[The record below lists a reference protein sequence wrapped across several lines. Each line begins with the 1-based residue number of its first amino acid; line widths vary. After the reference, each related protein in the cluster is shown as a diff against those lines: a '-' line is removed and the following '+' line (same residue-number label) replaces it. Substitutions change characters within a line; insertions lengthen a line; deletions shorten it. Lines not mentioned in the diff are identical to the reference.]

1 MNKIW
6 TQQDINLLE
15 EYYKQNLP
23 RKEIAKKLGRSEC
36 AIINKAQKL
45 GINDKYVSKFS
56 NKYKAIYQDSEWL
69 LNQVLLGKEPQE
81 IADELQISKRVIEK
95 WLYEKNHFI
104 FREVYKLSDIQR
116 QIVVWGTL
124 GDGHID
130 KRDTQPL
137 YIESHSIEE
146 KDYLFWKYKH
156 MKPMFN
162 SPPVFHVGGYKT
174 FSNNKTYYCKDYYRM
189 SSKII
194 NDLIT
199 IRDMSKFDKIKTL
212 NELGL
217 SLYILDDGYRNNS
230 NWELCVASLSE
241 REKEL
246 FIQLCKERFK
256 INGYLEKD
264 IRYIRFDSVSSLKI
278 DDIILSIFDKNMDII
293 QKKIIKHRK
302 DL

>member
-15 EYYKQNLP
+15 ECYKQDLP
-23 RKEIAKKLGRSEC
+23 RKEIAKKLGRSKY

-81 IADELQISKRVIEK
+81 IADELQVSKRVIEK

-116 QIVVWGTL
+116 QIVIWGTL

-137 YIESHSIEE
+137 YIEGHSIEE
-146 KDYLFWKYKH
+146 KDYLFWKYEH

-162 SPPVFHVGGYKT
+162 NPPVFYSGKYKK
-174 FSNNKTYYCKDYYRM
+174 FSNNKIYYCNDYYRM

-194 NDLIT
+194 DDLIT
-199 IRDMSKFDKIKTL
+199 IRNMSKTDKIKTL

-230 NWELCVASLSE
+230 NWELCVASLS
-241 REKEL
+241 KE
-246 FIQLCKERFK
+246 E
-256 INGYLEKD
+256 
-264 IRYIRFDSVSSLKI
+264 
-278 DDIILSIFDKNMDII
+278 
-293 QKKIIKHRK
+293 KKIIYTT
-302 DL
+302 L